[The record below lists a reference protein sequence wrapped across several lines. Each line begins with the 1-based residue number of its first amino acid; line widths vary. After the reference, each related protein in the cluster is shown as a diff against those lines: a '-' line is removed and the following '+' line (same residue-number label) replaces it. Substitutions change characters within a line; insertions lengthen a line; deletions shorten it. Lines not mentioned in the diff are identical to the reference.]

1 MKHSAWKIEL
11 LSVILVLSLA
21 EAGYVSLLSLTFTR
35 VFVLLVLVALAF
47 GINLLSPALER
58 LGNAPFWTGAL
69 GVFAFSRLAW
79 LAAVPTVQVS
89 DFHYYYQAACSI
101 ANGHGI
107 NDPSLALYP
116 NWWGYPLVLSL
127 FLRIFGCSEAVG
139 KILNLFLG
147 AATIPALYLLATRFG
162 GKRVGR
168 CAVLLFLIWP
178 VQLMFTSVTATEHLA
193 LLLAVIGFMFGAR
206 LLDRDGNPLR
216 NAALCGVFLTLGSIV
231 RPAIMTITA
240 AVVLILLF
248 RIRPWKAVL
257 AALAVFAVS
266 TLVLTIA
273 YGWIFTA
280 LSHGIKP
287 APGFSTAAN
296 LLYGSNYQEHG
307 MWNAGDFATIN
318 GWPKEQALHNALEIS
333 RRRFQSYSSGQ
344 ILSLLWTKNREFWA
358 LPYYG
363 FLFSTRELAG
373 PPKLSWLTDPRV
385 GDLQYYFQLFLVAA
399 CTLGIVRFLR
409 GRPLPV
415 VETAAGATLLGT
427 ALHLVFVVSS
437 RYAYPF
443 TALLLVF
450 AAAGLAKASPTHAD
464 PPRSEAEP
472 EIASLQAAT
481 GRGFRLS
488 VLTWLIVLTS
498 ACCSASFIG
507 RNGLAIFHW
516 DDSEYLIGAL
526 DTLHDIQA
534 HGYWTWP
541 GYIFAHQHY
550 GRPPLYV
557 NTLTAALAFTGKRPV
572 AAAALIVALTTLLLG
587 FLVYGFVNRVA
598 GSRYA
603 LLAVIAILGM
613 PAVGVWDTQAYPD
626 VQLAC
631 LVVSVYWL
639 IATDIKTLRWAL
651 LLGLL
656 LGLGMLAKSTFPLF
670 VGLPLLYWAWQGGE
684 AGNQRRRRFGFLV
697 LAAAVGCLIASIW
710 YIRNLEEVIA
720 YVRRSTA
727 VNEQPVATHLHD
739 WLAVLTGQGI
749 GYCLLLLSAVVVWV
763 TRRSG
768 RSAAAISPVNLP
780 LLAFLG
786 GFPMVLLA
794 MRSSVL
800 ANSRHTLPS
809 LVLFALSLLLL
820 IFKGLESRRSQA
832 LGLIVWLSLGI
843 QWLVTCAV
851 QTSVIS
857 DRSPLASWLLPIAPG
872 LRTMRA
878 TSFEAVDDVRLYAES
893 AGQSTPVWY
902 CSGNDEFLNATR
914 LQLASTVFNLPMRF
928 EYTCTGTA
936 EECRSQL
943 SRLGS
948 TSSRVVLY
956 MRPWEQIGGLY
967 ASWNR
972 NSKLV
977 QAILDDPQNKFHKTA
992 ELLRSGYTLAFYSTG
1007 DPTLQFAGLPPI
1019 FADFGRRLLLLGA
1032 KLEGRE
1038 LILKLKVNSPNTFN
1052 NYKLLLHAHELGTPA
1067 DKLLLWDRYFE
1078 PPLTSLR
1085 VGEIH
1090 IFSFVLPEESA
1101 KGDYDFDIGVFD
1113 ESDTAHHW
1121 PPLRVT
1127 TGEPFFT
1134 VSTTE
1139 LRVSKN
1145 PGVQ

>member
-11 LSVILVLSLA
+11 LSVILVLCLA
-21 EAGYVSLLSLTFTR
+21 EAGFVSLLSVTVTR
-35 VFVLLVLVALAF
+35 VFVLLLLVALAF
-47 GINLLSPALER
+47 GVWLLSPALER
-58 LGNAPFWTGAL
+58 LGNTPFWAGAL
-69 GVFAFSRLAW
+69 GLFAISRLAW

-89 DFHYYYQAACSI
+89 DFHYYYQAACTI

-127 FLRIFGCSEAVG
+127 FLRIFGCSEVVG
-139 KILNLFLG
+139 KMLNLFLG
-147 AATIPALYLLATRFG
+147 AATIPALYLLAIRFG

-193 LLLAVIGFMFGAR
+193 LLLAVAGFMFGAR
-206 LLDRDGNPLR
+206 LFDGDGNPLR

-231 RPAIMTITA
+231 RPAVMTITA
-240 AVVLILLF
+240 AVVLVLLF
-248 RIRPWKAVL
+248 RFRPRKTVL
-257 AALAVFAVS
+257 AATAVLAVS
-266 TLVLTIA
+266 TLVLTTA
-273 YGWIFTA
+273 YSWIFTA
-280 LSHGIKP
+280 LSHGTKP

-307 MWNAGDFATIN
+307 MWNAGDAATIN

-363 FLFSTRELAG
+363 FLFSTRELAVS
-373 PPKLSWLTDPRV
+373 PKFSWLTDPWV
-385 GDLQYYFQLFLVAA
+385 GDLSYYYQLFLVAA
-399 CTLGIVRFLR
+399 CTLGMLRFLR
-409 GRPLPV
+409 GKPRPV
-415 VETAAGATLLGT
+415 VEAAAGAILLGT

-450 AAAGLAKASPTHAD
+450 AAAGLAKA
-464 PPRSEAEP
+464 EP
-472 EIASLQAAT
+472 EIATPPAALAL
-481 GRGFRLS
+481 RANRIDISRKGFRVS
-488 VLTWLIVLTS
+488 VLTWVLVLIS

-526 DTLHDIQA
+526 DTLHGIKA

-557 NTLTAALAFTGKRPV
+557 NTLTAALAFTGGRPV

-587 FLVYGFVNRVA
+587 FLVYGFVNSVA
-598 GSRYA
+598 GRRYG
-603 LLAVIAILGM
+603 LLAAIAILGM

-639 IATDIKTLRWAL
+639 IATDIRTPRRAL

-684 AGNQRRRRFGFLV
+684 GGNQRRRRFGILV
-697 LAAAVGCLIASIW
+697 VAAAVGCLIASIW

-720 YVRRSTA
+720 YVRRSAA
-727 VNEQPVATHLHD
+727 VNEQPVATHLQD
-739 WLAVLTGQGI
+739 WLAILTGQGI
-749 GYCLLLLSAVVVWV
+749 GYCLLLLSAVVVMV

-768 RSAAAISPVNLP
+768 KSAAAISSVNLP

-794 MRSSVL
+794 VRSSVL
-800 ANSRHTLPS
+800 ANSRHPLPS
-809 LVLFALSLLLL
+809 LVLFALGLLFL
-820 IFKGLESRRSQA
+820 IFKGLDSRRSQA
-832 LGLIVWLSLGI
+832 LGLVVWLSLGA

-851 QTSVIS
+851 QASVIP
-857 DRSPLASWLLPIAPG
+857 DQSPLASWLLPIAPG
-872 LRTMRA
+872 LRSLRA
-878 TSFEAVDDVRLYAES
+878 TSFDAVDAVRIYAES

-928 EYTCTGTA
+928 EYTCSGTA
-936 EECRSQL
+936 EECRAQL
-943 SRLGS
+943 SQLGS
-948 TSSRVVLY
+948 TSSTVVLY
-956 MRPWEQIGGLY
+956 MRPWEQTGGLY

-977 QAILDDPQNKFHKTA
+977 QAILDDPRNKFHKTA
-992 ELLRSGYTLAFYSTG
+992 KLLRSGYTLAFYSTG
-1007 DPTLQFAGLPPI
+1007 DPTLQFSALSPM
-1019 FADFGRRLLLLGA
+1019 FADFGGRLLLLGA
-1032 KLEGRE
+1032 RLEGRE

-1052 NYKLLLHAHELGTPA
+1052 NYKLLLHAHEVGTPP
-1067 DKLLLWDRYFE
+1067 DKLLFWDRYFE
-1078 PPLTSLR
+1078 PPLASLR
-1085 VGEIH
+1085 VGETH

-1121 PPLRVT
+1121 PPLPLT
-1127 TGEPFFT
+1127 TGEPFIT

-1139 LRVSKN
+1139 LR